1 MDGFFGKLHSDSVK
15 ILMKLPQT
23 PPPFYDTY
31 RKFSK
36 ERQATVVL
44 HPSGQASDKR
54 YLHWNDL
61 RRKPAPQGL
70 SVEEWWIATKFWR
83 MRGYRQLPLKD
94 VGGRPCVFSTP
105 DCLQQNLHEIDR
117 GLGFALNLPESVT
130 QPDARESYIVSALIQ
145 ESITSSQ
152 LEGAVTTRE
161 VAKEMLRTGR
171 PPRDKSERMIL
182 NNYLTMRRIQDL
194 RSESLS
200 PELVFE
206 LHRRVTEGTL
216 EKPDA
221 AGRFRRAEENVRV
234 EDMEG
239 NVFHDPPAAKE
250 LPERMEAMCR
260 FANGQEPEG
269 FVHPVLR
276 AIILHFWLA
285 YDHPFVDGN
294 GRTARALFY
303 WSMLRQSYGLF
314 EFISISQILLR
325 APVRYAEAFLHTET
339 DDNDLTYFIL
349 HQAEVITAAIQAL
362 HEYAARRTRE
372 LRQTDKLLRGMGG
385 LNHRQQA
392 LLTHALR
399 NASAR
404 YMIEGHRRAHAV
416 TFPTARNDLFDLVAR
431 GLFTVAKEG
440 RFNVFRPTSDLRE
453 KLDRIGTAAR
463 GSGDTATLP
472 LNLPFLTKHD

>member
-1 MDGFFGKLHSDSVK
+1 MK
-15 ILMKLPQT
+15 IPQT
-23 PPPFYDTY
+23 PPPFEKTY
-31 RKFSK
+31 RNLTK
-36 ERQATVVL
+36 ERQAAVFF
-44 HPSGQASDKR
+44 HPGGSGADKR

-61 RRKPAPQGL
+61 RRRTPPEGL
-70 SVEEWWIATKFWR
+70 STTEWWMVVKFSR
-83 MRGYRQLPLKD
+83 MRDYRPLPLKD
-94 VGGRPCVFSTP
+94 KKDRPCVFSAP
-105 DCLQQNLHEIDR
+105 DSLQQSLHEIDR

-130 QPDARESYIVSALIQ
+130 QPDARDSYIVSALVQ

-182 NNYLTMRRIQDL
+182 NNYLTMRRIQDF
-194 RSESLS
+194 RNEPLS

-216 EKPDA
+216 DKPDA

-234 EDMEG
+234 EDEEG
-239 NVFHDPPAAKE
+239 NIFHEPPAAGE
-250 LPERMEAMCR
+250 LPARLALMCR
-260 FANGQEPEG
+260 FANGLAPDY
-269 FVHPVLR
+269 FIHPVLR

-303 WSMLRQSYGLF
+303 WSMLRQGYALF

-325 APVRYAEAFLHTET
+325 APARYAEAFLHTET
-339 DDNDLTYFIL
+339 DENDLTYFIL
-349 HQAEVITAAIQAL
+349 HQADVIAQAIASL
-362 HEYAARRTRE
+362 HEYAANKADE
-372 LRQTDKLLRGMGG
+372 LRQTDRLLRGMGG

-399 NASAR
+399 HATAR
-404 YMIEGHRRAHAV
+404 YLIEGHRRSHAV
-416 TFPTARNDLFDLVAR
+416 TFPTARNDLFDLVER
-431 GLFTVAKEG
+431 GLFTVTKEG
-440 RFNVFRPTSDLRE
+440 RFNAFRPTSDLRD
-453 KLDRIGTAAR
+453 KLGRMSETKRAT
-463 GSGDTATLP
+463 GDSSTLP
-472 LNLPFLTKHD
+472 LRLPFQTKHD